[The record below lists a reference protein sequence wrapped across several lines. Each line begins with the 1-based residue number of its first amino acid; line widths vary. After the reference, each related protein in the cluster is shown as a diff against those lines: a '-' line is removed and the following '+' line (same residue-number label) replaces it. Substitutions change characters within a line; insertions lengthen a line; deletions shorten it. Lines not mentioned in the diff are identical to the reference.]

1 MAAEQSPSRRHEAAS
16 ANPRAGV
23 GRAVPRTCVGRDA
36 TARGWVDRGAIR
48 CVPGECKDHP
58 VEAVCGGP
66 TARLDK
72 SEAMGCRRRGL
83 TCLAGGGQRGPA
95 SQGDTEHCL
104 HGRAASLL
112 RFLGCGSRCVGGD
125 DFVCEATL
133 GGVTASPRYVCVAW
147 EMMIHNR
154 LESQSLM
161 TRIGILLLSP
171 TDPTHPRVR
180 APPPSY
186 TCV

>member
-1 MAAEQSPSRRHEAAS
+1 MCPPPATRWRPSMAAEQSPSRRHEAAS

-112 RFLGCGSRCVGGD
+112 RFLGCGPRRVGGD

-133 GGVTASPRYVCVAW
+133 GGVTASPRCVCGMGNDDTQPTGVS
-147 EMMIHNR
+147 ESDDENR
-154 LESQSLM
+154 HITSF
-161 TRIGILLLSP
+161 P
-171 TDPTHPRVR
+171 D
-180 APPPSY
+180 
-186 TCV
+186 